1 MTALR
6 NPQPDALDV
15 RLWIVD
21 TNKEKLNLEAGGLCT
36 DQYIYLARMRHHC
49 LKAEAASGFDA
60 CFTATIGDSLR
71 LPDALVVG
79 TLKLGGYVVGIDVL
93 GEFNTRLMKCPD

>member
-21 TNKEKLNLEAGGLCT
+21 TNEEKLNVEAGGLCT
-36 DQYIYLARMRHHC
+36 SQYIYLARMRHHR

-60 CFTATIGDSLR
+60 CFTTTIGDRLR
-71 LPDALVVG
+71 LPYTIVVG
-79 TLKLGGYVVGIDVL
+79 ALKLGRYVIGIDVL
-93 GEFNTRLMKCPD
+93 AEFNTLLTKCLD